1 MEFTSQK
8 ELYLTLLPVFNV
20 KKRLLSITGY
30 DISNEDIWIYLI
42 DNKWKNSYNLS
53 ISEVV
58 NDIIT
63 VDAEN
68 INRYKGARKWKK
80 ENLL

>member
-8 ELYLTLLPVFNV
+8 ELYLALIPVFNA
-20 KKRLLSITGY
+20 KKRLLSITDY
-30 DISNEDIWIYLI
+30 NISNEDIWIYLI
-42 DNKWKNSYNLS
+42 NNKWKNSYNLS

-63 VDAEN
+63 VDAEI
-68 INRYKGARKWKK
+68 INRYKEGTKK
-80 ENLL
+80 

>member
-8 ELYLTLLPVFNV
+8 ELYLALLPVFNV
-20 KKRLLSITGY
+20 KKRLLSNTNY
-30 DISNEDIWIYLI
+30 NISNEDIWIYLI
-42 DNKWKNSYNLS
+42 NNKWKNSYNLS

-63 VDAEN
+63 VDEEN
-68 INRYKGARKWKK
+68 INRYKGARK
-80 ENLL
+80 

>member
-1 MEFTSQK
+1 MEFTSLK
-8 ELYLTLLPVFNV
+8 ELYLALLPVFNV

-53 ISEVV
+53 MSEVV

-68 INRYKGARKWKK
+68 INRYKGARK
-80 ENLL
+80 

>member
-8 ELYLTLLPVFNV
+8 ELYLALLPVFNV

-68 INRYKGARKWKK
+68 INRYKGARK
-80 ENLL
+80 

>member
-68 INRYKGARKWKK
+68 INRYKGARK
-80 ENLL
+80 

>member
-68 INRYKGARKWKK
+68 INRYKGVRK
-80 ENLL
+80 

>member
-1 MEFTSQK
+1 MEFTSLK

-63 VDAEN
+63 VDVEN
-68 INRYKGARKWKK
+68 INRYKGARK
-80 ENLL
+80 

>member
-1 MEFTSQK
+1 MEFTSLK
-8 ELYLTLLPVFNV
+8 ELYLALLPVFNV

-68 INRYKGARKWKK
+68 INRYKGARK
-80 ENLL
+80 